1 MFLLIAFFLVSIVFS
16 FLCSLWEASL
26 LTIPPSYVESRSQD
40 GSEVGRILKGF
51 KENVD
56 RPLAAILTLNTIAHT
71 VGAIGVG
78 AQATKIWPNN
88 ATVTGIVVP
97 TLMTLAILILSEI
110 IPKTIGATYWK
121 QLSGFTARTLSF
133 TILVLTP
140 LVWLSQQVTKLLKG
154 KGHHVTISRTDMA
167 ALATLG
173 EREGVIERN
182 ESLLMQNLL
191 RSREIKVQDIM
202 TPRTVMV
209 SAPASM
215 SIDQFLDKHPNL
227 QFSRVPI
234 YRRSVDAIE
243 SYVLKD
249 SILLAGYRGKGS
261 QPLSA
266 FARPLTTVAIDAPMP
281 QVFETLVSKQEHLAL
296 VIGAYGGTAGIV
308 TQEDIIETL
317 MGLEI
322 VDESDDTVDM
332 QELAQKF
339 REKRTG
345 IPTAVTG
352 GSTTPAQPVAS
363 AAPEA
368 GDAAIEAALHQVK
381 GGSDFGLTGQTPA
394 SSAKDL

>member
-26 LTIPPSYVESRSQD
+26 LTIPPSYVEGRSQD
-40 GSEVGRILKGF
+40 GSQVGKILKSF
-51 KENVD
+51 KDNVD

-121 QLSGFTARTLSF
+121 QLAGFTARTLNVTI
-133 TILVLTP
+133 TILSP

-167 ALATLG
+167 ALATLS

-191 RSREIKVQDIM
+191 RSREIVVEDIM

-209 SAPASM
+209 TAPGSLT
-215 SIDQFLDKHPNL
+215 IDEFLKANPKM

-234 YRRSVDAIE
+234 YKKSVDTI
-243 SYVLKD
+243 SHFVLKD
-249 SILLAGYRGKGS
+249 ELLLAGYRGEG
-261 QPLSA
+261 
-266 FARPLTTVAIDAPMP
+266 ARPLSDFARKITSVAVGTPMP
-281 QVFETLVSKQEHLAL
+281 EAFEQMISRREHIAL
-296 VIGAYGGTAGIV
+296 VIGEYGGTAGIV

-322 VDESDDTVDM
+322 VDETDNTVDM
-332 QELAQKF
+332 QELAQQF
-339 REKRTG
+339 RASRTG
-345 IPTAVTG
+345 IP
-352 GSTTPAQPVAS
+352 VANS
-363 AAPEA
+363 VSRDVAEVAPPTKA
-368 GDAAIEAALHQVK
+368 GNSEAAIEAALHK
-381 GGSDFGLTGQTPA
+381 TKAGGDFGLTGQTPA
-394 SSAKDL
+394 SNTDA